1 MKQLGIIVLVLC
13 CTTRLFAQFENTG
26 WVFISHKQ
34 SISEKFD
41 VRADF
46 QLRSADKLSYLS
58 GILLRGALSYNLNKQ
73 HSIALGYAYLGNWEY
88 ERDIRN
94 SSGEQRIFEQY
105 LKQQS
110 FGKIEGSVRL
120 RLEQR
125 FMQEE
130 GETNF
135 SQRGRIF
142 LSAQIPILA
151 NEDFSK
157 GIYTGL
163 QNEFFM
169 NLQKKE
175 NVNGNFFDQ
184 NRLFA
189 SLGYRW
195 NKKIDTEFGYMYW
208 RQKEKLDIVKR
219 NTWQIMVTTSF

>member
-1 MKQLGIIVLVLC
+1 MKRLGIIVLILS
-13 CTTRLFAQFENTG
+13 CTTHLFAQSENAG
-26 WVFISHKQ
+26 WAFISHKQ
-34 SISEKFD
+34 SINEKFD
-41 VRADF
+41 IRADF

-73 HSIALGYAYLGNWEY
+73 NSIALGYAYLGSWDY
-88 ERDIRN
+88 EKDSKI

-105 LKQQS
+105 LNQQS
-110 FGKIEGSVRL
+110 FGKIEASLRL

-125 FMQEE
+125 FKQEE
-130 GETNF
+130 GKTNF

-151 NEDFSK
+151 DKEFSK
-157 GIYTGL
+157 GLYTGL

-175 NVNGNFFDQ
+175 NVNGSFFDQ
-184 NRLFA
+184 NRLFG

-208 RQKEKLDIVKR
+208 RQKEKQALVKR
-219 NTWQIMVTTSF
+219 NIWQIMVTTSF

>member
-1 MKQLGIIVLVLC
+1 MKRLGIIVLILS
-13 CTTRLFAQFENTG
+13 CTTHLFAQSENAG
-26 WVFISHKQ
+26 WAFISHKQ
-34 SISEKFD
+34 SINEKFD
-41 VRADF
+41 IRADF

-73 HSIALGYAYLGNWEY
+73 NSIALGYAYLGSWDY
-88 ERDIRN
+88 EKDSKI

-105 LKQQS
+105 LNQQS
-110 FGKIEGSVRL
+110 FGKIEASLRI

-125 FMQEE
+125 FKQEE
-130 GETNF
+130 GKTNF

-142 LSAQIPILA
+142 LSTQIPILA
-151 NEDFSK
+151 DKEFSK
-157 GIYTGL
+157 GLYTGL

-175 NVNGNFFDQ
+175 NVNGSFFDQ
-184 NRLFA
+184 NRLFG

-208 RQKEKLDIVKR
+208 RQKEKQALVKR
-219 NTWQIMVTTSF
+219 NIWQIMVTTSF

>member
-1 MKQLGIIVLVLC
+1 MKRLGIIVLILC
-13 CTTRLFAQFENTG
+13 CTTHLFAQFENAG

-41 VRADF
+41 IRADF

-58 GILLRGALSYNLNKQ
+58 AILLRGALSYNLNKQ
-73 HSIALGYAYLGNWEY
+73 NSIALGYAYLGSWEY
-88 ERDIRN
+88 EQDLKT

-110 FGKIEGSVRL
+110 FGKIEGSLRL

-175 NVNGNFFDQ
+175 NVNGSFFDQ

-208 RQKEKLDIVKR
+208 RQKEKQALVKR
-219 NTWQIMVTTSF
+219 NIWQIMVTTSF

>member
-1 MKQLGIIVLVLC
+1 MKRLGIVILILF
-13 CTTRLFAQFENTG
+13 CTTHLFAQSENGG
-26 WVFISHKQ
+26 WIFISHKQ
-34 SISEKFD
+34 SISEKLD
-41 VRADF
+41 IRADF

-58 GILLRGALSYNLNKQ
+58 GILLRAALSYNLNKQ
-73 HSIALGYAYLGNWEY
+73 NSIALGYAYLGSWEF
-88 ERDIRN
+88 EQDSKT

-110 FGKIEGSVRL
+110 FGKIEGSLRV

-175 NVNGNFFDQ
+175 NVNGSFFDQ

-208 RQKEKLDIVKR
+208 RQKEKQALIKR
-219 NTWQIMVTTSF
+219 NIWQVMVTTSF

>member
-1 MKQLGIIVLVLC
+1 MKRLGIVILILF
-13 CTTRLFAQFENTG
+13 CTTRLFAQFENAG

-34 SISEKFD
+34 SLGEKLD
-41 VRADF
+41 IRADF
-46 QLRSADKLSYLS
+46 QLRSADKLGYLS
-58 GILLRGALSYNLNKQ
+58 GILLRGALSYNLNKRN
-73 HSIALGYAYLGNWEY
+73 SIALGYAYLGSWEY
-88 ERDIRN
+88 EQDLKT

-110 FGKIEGSVRL
+110 FGKIEGSLRL

-135 SQRGRIF
+135 SQRGRMF

-163 QNEFFM
+163 QNELFM

-175 NVNGNFFDQ
+175 NVNGSFFDQ

-195 NKKIDTEFGYMYW
+195 NKRVDTEFGYMYW
-208 RQKEKLDIVKR
+208 RQKEKQGFVKR
-219 NTWQIMVTTSF
+219 NIWQIMVTTSF

>member
-13 CTTRLFAQFENTG
+13 STTRLFAQFENTG

-34 SISEKFD
+34 SISEKLD

-73 HSIALGYAYLGNWEY
+73 HSVALGYAYLGNWEY
-88 ERDIRN
+88 ERDIRT

-151 NEDFSK
+151 NEDFSE

-175 NVNGNFFDQ
+175 NVNGSFFDQ

-189 SLGYRW
+189 SVGYRW